1 MTAKPKRIKPTD
13 AEVLDRRA
21 QAAWEYRQ
29 RHRAAVNEKA
39 RLRMQKRREALKHA
53 SSDVQQ
59 QATQKARQYRQ
70 RYNERARAA
79 SQPHA
84 EYEKT
89 STKATG
95 PTGRQ
100 QLSKAPQPIARA
112 ANPRPPIAAPALPPA
127 LRHAPSPFRSSPG
140 KLADLNLVKPRSP
153 RGSIDRSSPPPTPT
167 PQSRNHQQRTPKSL
181 VAIDAEDSPGE
192 ETDEEKSDAD
202 EPAYTGH
209 RITSI
214 HRWWEYLDADGPLLN
229 ITGHPDYV
237 PEHGQQPY
245 IKGGRRYWF

>member
-1 MTAKPKRIKPTD
+1 MTVKPKRIKPTD

-59 QATQKARQYRQ
+59 QATQKAHARGLRHNLTQNMRRHRQKQQDPPGANNYQKPPNRL
-70 RYNERARAA
+70 RAPRTRAHP
-79 SQPHA
+79 S
-84 EYEKT
+84 
-89 STKATG
+89 
-95 PTGRQ
+95 
-100 QLSKAPQPIARA
+100 LL
-112 ANPRPPIAAPALPPA
+112 PPFPA

-192 ETDEEKSDAD
+192 ETDEDKSDAD

-237 PEHGQQPY
+237 PEHGTRSSTPNAKY
-245 IKGGRRYWF
+245 TENSPST

>member
-59 QATQKARQYRQ
+59 QATQKARHTAK
-70 RYNERARAA
+70 RYNETHRA
-79 SQPHA
+79 
-84 EYEKT
+84 
-89 STKATG
+89 
-95 PTGRQ
+95 PTTIKSPPTDCACREP
-100 QLSKAPQPIARA
+100 APTHRCSCPS
-112 ANPRPPIAAPALPPA
+112 PRPAPCPLSLP
-127 LRHAPSPFRSSPG
+127 LFSGQTRRSEFGEAPGP
-140 KLADLNLVKPRSP
+140 P
-153 RGSIDRSSPPPTPT
+153 RGSIDRSSPPLHPT

-229 ITGHPDYV
+229 ITGHPGLCARARAAAV
-237 PEHGQQPY
+237 H
-245 IKGGRRYWF
+245 KGGRRYWF